1 MGTKAN
7 VDIFELLQTLQE
19 HAGAGEQ
26 QQGQGKLRY
35 DEPAA
40 EAMAASASLSSAA
53 ALLQVLV
60 WIEKGDLPRRSSA
73 ENDGRGSG
81 KQGGKEKH
89 IPIQMNVQ
97 TGGKIPRSKP
107 QQGTN
112 RLEGNQQT
120 ERHAHESQR
129 HAFREH
135 LASQAPRRS
144 AERRANGKLARARGR
159 AGQQKP
165 RDIRTGNQQN
175 QTHSAQE
182 DQQRR
187 AYVTIHEFRERN
199 GKQAPAGG
207 FGIALGAR
215 IVANP
220 LRSHFEENRCARRF
234 HASLETRDREIIF
247 IEDVVERKGV
257 RREAQGRPKICLAG
271 PLEILLHDADDFVR
285 LLVELDRTANNVL
298 IAAKNRLPRSVG
310 QNNLVIGVGL
320 IFFRRKDAA

>member
-1 MGTKAN
+1 EHTHLSFIVRRHLRILPSFPTRRSSDLN

-112 RLEGNQQT
+112 RLESNQQT

-135 LASQAPRRS
+135 LASQAPR
-144 AERRANGKLARARGR
+144 
-159 AGQQKP
+159 
-165 RDIRTGNQQN
+165 
-175 QTHSAQE
+175 
-182 DQQRR
+182 
-187 AYVTIHEFRERN
+187 
-199 GKQAPAGG
+199 
-207 FGIALGAR
+207 
-215 IVANP
+215 
-220 LRSHFEENRCARRF
+220 
-234 HASLETRDREIIF
+234 
-247 IEDVVERKGV
+247 
-257 RREAQGRPKICLAG
+257 
-271 PLEILLHDADDFVR
+271 
-285 LLVELDRTANNVL
+285 
-298 IAAKNRLPRSVG
+298 
-310 QNNLVIGVGL
+310 
-320 IFFRRKDAA
+320 